1 MEISAIVIHP
11 SRSVDDALPRSSV
24 LGRSNAEIPMQTLMI
39 LIFLGYTTILTC
51 KLGVPVECHV
61 MN

>member
-11 SRSVDDALPRSSV
+11 SRTVDDVLPRRSV
-24 LGRSNAEIPMQTLMI
+24 HGRSIAEIPIQTLM
-39 LIFLGYTTILTC
+39 IFLGYTTILTC
-51 KLGVPVECHV
+51 KLGVPVEFHV